1 MIAKTIIDQGSLDE
15 DNNMFRKLGGY
26 IFGNNDKNASIPMT
40 APVITQSTSAG
51 YEMIFFMLSV
61 DSPDQLPRP
70 TNDAV
75 LLETMEIGKAISI
88 SFGMWA
94 TEARVASYKKI
105 RSVHK

>member
-1 MIAKTIIDQGSLDE
+1 
-15 DNNMFRKLGGY
+15 
-26 IFGNNDKNASIPMT
+26 
-40 APVITQSTSAG
+40 
-51 YEMIFFMLSV
+51 MLSV

-105 RSVHK
+105 LDQYINENNIEVDSNLMVAQYNSPWALPPFRKNELIYKIK